1 MTKNIKQIQELEE
14 EIKVLKD
21 KQSELIRISSESL
34 QTRLD
39 KITQFRKEL
48 RTTADQ
54 DLLIKTINED
64 HSFYEYQEIARNQH
78 LEEEA
83 LNLLLE
89 KRCGYD
95 EIYRILLFNAGLDF
109 KQKVNVLR
117 KLNNSKNN

>member
-21 KQSELIRISSESL
+21 KQAELTRISNESH
-34 QTRLD
+34 QARLD

-48 RTTADQ
+48 RTTTDQ

-89 KRCGYD
+89 KKCGYD
-95 EIYRILLFNAGLDF
+95 EIYRILLFNGGLNLD
-109 KQKVNVLR
+109 QKVNVLK
-117 KLNNSKNN
+117 KLNS

>member
-1 MTKNIKQIQELEE
+1 MTKDIKQLEE

-48 RTTADQ
+48 RTTTDQ
-54 DLLIKTINED
+54 NLLIRTINQD
-64 HSFYEYQEIARNQH
+64 YSFYEYQEIARNQH
-78 LEEEA
+78 LKEEA

-109 KQKVNVLR
+109 NHKVNVLK
-117 KLNNSKNN
+117 KLNS